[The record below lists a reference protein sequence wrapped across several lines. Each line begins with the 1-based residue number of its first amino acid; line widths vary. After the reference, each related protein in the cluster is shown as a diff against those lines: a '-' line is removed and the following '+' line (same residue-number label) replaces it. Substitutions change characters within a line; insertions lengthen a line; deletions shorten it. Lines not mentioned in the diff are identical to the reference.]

1 MKWIFTCVMS
11 LLFTASS
18 PFLSANNLSRAD
30 LTQFDQPLLLG
41 DWYLLNPNPEQSS
54 ENFRVIK
61 LSLASD
67 YHFSIDIQRKISVL
81 TTGMA
86 LILQMRKPLFSA

>member
-1 MKWIFTCVMS
+1 MDIYLRDELT
-11 LLFTASS
+11 FTASS

-67 YHFSIDIQRKISVL
+67 YHFSIDIQKKDFSVDHWN
-81 TTGMA
+81 GA
-86 LILQMRKPLFSA
+86 YSADENPYSRPR